1 MHVITVFIVLAVI
14 VLTISIGISAYFNY
28 YKYMNH
34 NKENVFVYDYVYHA
48 KNY

>member
-1 MHVITVFIVLAVI
+1 MLLHTFSVLSVI
-14 VLTISIGISAYFNY
+14 VLTIGIGISTYLVY
-28 YKYMNH
+28 YTYMNC